1 MATETAF
8 HRDLNLRR
16 LATERFDVLVVGGG
30 ITGAGV
36 ALDAVTRGLKVALVE
51 RHDWASGTSSKSSKL
66 VHGGLRYL
74 NQRDYRLVYEALHER
89 QRLRRNAPHLVR
101 LLPFL
106 IPLLGR
112 DGLIDPRLAKAVNG
126 VLWLY
131 DLTGGWRIGR
141 LHRRIGADEALG
153 HLPSLHPDRVQG
165 GFIYWDAQTDDA
177 RLTLA
182 VVQTAAHHGAVVANH
197 CEVVDI
203 NGDRITLRPSTTGVA
218 TGLSPG
224 AGADEIVARATVV
237 VNAGGVWADVIQ
249 ALADQAL
256 PGQGP
261 GTDGGAFPRRT
272 LRPAK
277 GVHLSVPRG
286 RLSNDIAVVLPV
298 RGTKRSIFVV
308 PTGRHT
314 YIGTTDTDY
323 DGPLDEPRCTTEEL
337 DELLGAVNAWVSDPL
352 TRSDVRATW
361 AGLRPLVASAPDG
374 HTADL
379 SRRHSVTVS
388 PAGMI
393 TVTGGKLTTYRLM
406 AADTVDLVM
415 GRLGRQVGR
424 VGRVGRHNRC
434 RTASLQLW
442 GAEGFEA
449 MAGPSAPAGL
459 GVTPAVA
466 QHLAHRYGG
475 LTPTLVA
482 MIKADPSMADPLVE
496 GLPYLR
502 AEAVHAVRHEMA
514 LTLDDVLSRRVP
526 ARWLDAGAAGAAAEA
541 TAGLIGPDLGW
552 DATECTRQAAAFREA
567 VAHDRSV
574 AGLPA
579 QAMQPSTSDAP
590 TSDTP
595 TEGPL
600 P

>member
-1 MATETAF
+1 MATESAF

-36 ALDAVTRGLKVALVE
+36 ALDAATRGLKVALVE

-106 IPLLGR
+106 IPLFGR
-112 DGLIDPRLAKAVNG
+112 DGLIDPRLTKAVNG

-141 LHRRIGADEALG
+141 LHRRIGAGETLG
-153 HLPSLHPDRVQG
+153 HLPTLHADRVQG

-182 VVQTAAHHGAVVANH
+182 VVQTAAQHGAVVANH
-197 CEVVDI
+197 CEVIDI
-203 NGDRITLRPSTTGVA
+203 NGDRITLRPSTTGVT
-218 TGLSPG
+218 TGPSPG
-224 AGADEIVARATVV
+224 APDGEIVARATVV
-237 VNAGGVWADVIQ
+237 VNAGGVWADVVR
-249 ALADQAL
+249 ALGDQAL
-256 PGQGP
+256 PDQGP
-261 GTDGGAFPRRT
+261 GTGEGTVQRRT
-272 LRPAK
+272 LRPAR
-277 GVHLSVPRG
+277 GVHLSVARG

-308 PTGRHT
+308 PTGEHT
-314 YIGTTDTDY
+314 YIGTTDTDHA
-323 DGPLDEPRCTTEEL
+323 GPLDEPLCTTDEL

-352 TRSDVRATW
+352 TRADVRATW

-374 HTADL
+374 RTADL

-388 PAGMI
+388 PAGMV
-393 TVTGGKLTTYRLM
+393 TVTGGKLTTYRRM

-415 GRLGRQVGR
+415 GRLGRR
-424 VGRVGRHNRC
+424 LGRHNRC
-434 RTASLQLW
+434 RTASLPLW
-442 GAEGFEA
+442 GAEGFKA
-449 MAGPSAPAGL
+449 MTDPSAPAAL
-459 GVTPAVA
+459 GITPAVTD
-466 QHLAHRYGG
+466 HLAHRYGG
-475 LTPTLVA
+475 LTPTLAA
-482 MIKADPSMADPLVE
+482 MIEADPSLADPLVE
-496 GLPYLR
+496 GLPHLR
-502 AEAVHAVRHEMA
+502 AEAVHAVRNEMA
-514 LTLDDVLSRRVP
+514 MTLDDVLSRRVP
-526 ARWLDAGAAGAAAEA
+526 ARWLDACAAAAAAEA
-541 TAGLIGPDLGW
+541 TAALIGPELGW
-552 DATECTRQAAAFREA
+552 DATEGARQAASFREA
-567 VAHDRSV
+567 IAHERSV
-574 AGLPA
+574 AGLPIPA
-579 QAMQPSTSDAP
+579 RYPTTSETRPSETRTSE
-590 TSDTP
+590 TT
-595 TEGPL
+595 TERRL